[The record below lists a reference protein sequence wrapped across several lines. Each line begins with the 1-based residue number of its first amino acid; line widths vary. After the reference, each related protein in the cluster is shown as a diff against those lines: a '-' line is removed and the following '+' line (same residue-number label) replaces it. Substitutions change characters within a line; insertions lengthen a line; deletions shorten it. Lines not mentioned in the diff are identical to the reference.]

1 MNQNIT
7 NITNNRNIYKRLTS
21 AKPNSRSFSNNRP
34 FTSKINKNQI
44 PFNGRIKFNND
55 TFNNV
60 IRQNNMLFYTKD
72 NSNSDSHRYYAEN
85 KTTNAKK
92 MSFRPMTGVKPQIN
106 NNVMNI
112 NINFYNIDMNK
123 KFLSPDK
130 NPLNQDDFN
139 NLMETK
145 KFKNNNTNVI
155 NDIDF
160 DKYKNSN
167 EFSFQKI
174 IKSIQENQGYSKR
187 LTIKDLA

>member
-1 MNQNIT
+1 
-7 NITNNRNIYKRLTS
+7 
-21 AKPNSRSFSNNRP
+21 
-34 FTSKINKNQI
+34 
-44 PFNGRIKFNND
+44 
-55 TFNNV
+55 
-60 IRQNNMLFYTKD
+60 
-72 NSNSDSHRYYAEN
+72 
-85 KTTNAKK
+85 
-92 MSFRPMTGVKPQIN
+92 MTGFHPQIN